1 MKLIDPLM
9 QREWLQYRFGWAIT
23 YALPVTLALLL
34 LSVGEV
40 EFDTDGVEG
49 SVPPPQ
55 ALAAITMVGTT
66 GLLVMLFVLTGLV
79 TVVGLARRDHTDRSV
94 EFWLS
99 LPISH
104 TRSFV
109 VPIVVHMVLV
119 PLAALVL
126 GLLTS
131 VLVSAVLVTRFHD
144 LQAWLALPWIDA
156 VQLAGLLVVRVV
168 AGWPLAVLWLLPVLL
183 VAMLLFAWLRRWGL
197 VVLSVVVGVASSPLG
212 ELWGLKWLPQVLG
225 ELFVGAGRSLANGG
239 QVVIGNENAHKVIE
253 VLAQAPAWVLQ
264 DILASVQ
271 ALASPVLL
279 GGLVV
284 AAACFAGLVQWRRRG
299 ASVAV

>member
-9 QREWLQYRFGWAIT
+9 QREWFQYRFGWAIT
-23 YALPVTLALLL
+23 YALPVALALLL
-34 LSVGEV
+34 LSLGEV
-40 EFDTDGVEG
+40 EFNADGVEG
-49 SVPPPQ
+49 ALPPPQ
-55 ALAAITMVGTT
+55 AIAAATMAATT

-104 TRSFV
+104 SRSFV
-109 VPIVVHMVLV
+109 VPMVVHLVLV
-119 PLAALVL
+119 PLAVLLL

-131 VLVSAVLVTRFHD
+131 VVVSAVLVTRFHG
-144 LQAWLALPWIDA
+144 LQAWLALPWSET
-156 VQLAGLLVVRVV
+156 VQLAALLIVRVV

-197 VVLSVVVGVASSPLG
+197 VVMGVVVAVASSPLG

-225 ELFVGAGRSLANGG
+225 ELFVGAGRSLVNGG
-239 QVVIGNENAHKVIE
+239 QVVIGNDNAHKVIE

-264 DILASVQ
+264 DILASLQ

-279 GGLVV
+279 GALLV

-299 ASVAV
+299 ASAAV